1 MKKRRSRLCCISLAF
16 IVIIL
21 LTIACGTGCEPSV
34 KTEEY
39 LRIHVRANSNDEEDQ
54 RVKYLVR
61 DAVVSYLT
69 PYVAECRTKE
79 EAIKTIGSKANT
91 LRAVADAVLR
101 RNGFSY
107 SSSVTVRNEKFPT
120 RTYEGTTLPSGYYDA
135 LIIGLG
141 EAKGDNW
148 WCVVY
153 PPLCFLSDSSVE
165 YRSKIAEIIERFKR
179 KK

>member
-1 MKKRRSRLCCISLAF
+1 M
-16 IVIIL
+16 
-21 LTIACGTGCEPSV
+21 
-34 KTEEY
+34 
-39 LRIHVRANSNDEEDQ
+39 
-54 RVKYLVR
+54 
-61 DAVVSYLT
+61 SYLT

-153 PPLCFLSDSSVE
+153 PPLCFLSDSPVE